1 MKILLVTE
9 CLSDQNALSQ
19 IIEQCGRS
27 TIQLTYLSSVDENT
41 TTTLRSAD
49 LIFVD
54 TSWMNTH
61 ASILQ
66 LGDDRALL
74 PHVVLITQ
82 GDTIIP
88 SWLKAFHRCIYAPF
102 HAEEIMSIIW
112 DRWEDV
118 WHKEEDERKGVQQEI
133 RQFKE
138 TPSLGDQRLVFSN
151 QEEIIF
157 ISPLDLIRIEAKGN
171 CSLIYALGYPT
182 AFCVST
188 NLGEF
193 TQRLEGVP
201 FLFQPHRSHL
211 VNLYHVKK
219 LTRQRGGA
227 LLVRAHQGSTDALL
241 PLSQQ
246 RREELMA
253 KMAVLGEKLPLLR
266 SA

>member
-66 LGDDRALL
+66 LGNDRALL

-82 GDTIIP
+82 GDTTIP

-138 TPSLGDQRLVFSN
+138 TPSLGEQRLVFSN

-157 ISPLDLIRIEAKGN
+157 
-171 CSLIYALGYPT
+171 
-182 AFCVST
+182 
-188 NLGEF
+188 
-193 TQRLEGVP
+193 
-201 FLFQPHRSHL
+201 
-211 VNLYHVKK
+211 
-219 LTRQRGGA
+219 
-227 LLVRAHQGSTDALL
+227 
-241 PLSQQ
+241 LS
-246 RREELMA
+246 E
-253 KMAVLGEKLPLLR
+253 
-266 SA
+266 